1 MLTLSLIHIC
11 INRYEHQI
19 TAIGF
24 DNLDT
29 LADVLEV
36 PAAYLL
42 AESPTMADAILAV
55 ASASPKQ
62 QADLVLVLQRLSAD
76 PGLVKALLKVLKPS
90 KHARAKIREALLALA
105 AGGDSVSYT
114 HLDVYKRQVEA
125 RIEFIDDHSQ
135 TSFRIRELRQLGFS
149 LGSRQG
155 CLTLMFQECGS
166 RATFEGFVKP
176 VFGCLPARG

>member
-1 MLTLSLIHIC
+1 MYPVPESSARALFAARLIQARQMRGLSQRVVGDRMGLGKEKGSSR

-29 LADVLEV
+29 LADVLEI

-42 AESPTMADAILAV
+42 AESPSMADAILAV

-62 QADLVLVLQRLSAD
+62 QADLVLVLQSLSAD

-90 KHARAKIREALLALA
+90 KQARAKIREALLALA
-105 AGGDSVSYT
+105 AGGDS
-114 HLDVYKRQVEA
+114 
-125 RIEFIDDHSQ
+125 
-135 TSFRIRELRQLGFS
+135 
-149 LGSRQG
+149 
-155 CLTLMFQECGS
+155 
-166 RATFEGFVKP
+166 P
-176 VFGCLPARG
+176 